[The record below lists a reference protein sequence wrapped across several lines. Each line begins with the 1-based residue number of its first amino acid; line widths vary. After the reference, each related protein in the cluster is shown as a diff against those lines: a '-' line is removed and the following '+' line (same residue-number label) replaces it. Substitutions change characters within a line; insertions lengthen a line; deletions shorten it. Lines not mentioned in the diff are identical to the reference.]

1 MIDDVKVGNSDEF
14 DLDALRIDV
23 TPHTGLAV
31 KKLLTAVGVGKPKRQ
46 DWFRAHPSP
55 DYRANVAVLK
65 LENEDEHYIVAPA
78 MLAELPDEY
87 RLVTLY
93 LTINRAGD
101 LRIIPVQLPDADG
114 NHNRWHRSL
123 MEHMEAAQSAWI
135 RVKANRGV
143 GEYER
148 YEAPA
153 GIPEPQWPEETMRR
167 LISIAFRGRLVDK
180 PDHPLVLKLHGLS

>member
-1 MIDDVKVGNSDEF
+1 MADDEKNNKSDEI

-46 DWFRAHPSP
+46 DWFRCHPSV

-65 LENEDEHYIVAPA
+65 LENEDEHFLVMPA
-78 MLAELPDEY
+78 MIKELPEEY
-87 RLVTLY
+87 RMVTLH

-101 LRIIPVQLPDADG
+101 LRIVPVQLPDPDG

-123 MEHMEAAQSAWI
+123 MEGMEAAKDVWTRI
-135 RVKANRGV
+135 KANRSA

-153 GIPEPQWPEETMRR
+153 GIPDPEWPTESMKR
-167 LISIAFRGRLVDK
+167 LVSIAFRGRLIDK
-180 PDHPLVLKLHGLS
+180 PDHPIVLKLRGLS